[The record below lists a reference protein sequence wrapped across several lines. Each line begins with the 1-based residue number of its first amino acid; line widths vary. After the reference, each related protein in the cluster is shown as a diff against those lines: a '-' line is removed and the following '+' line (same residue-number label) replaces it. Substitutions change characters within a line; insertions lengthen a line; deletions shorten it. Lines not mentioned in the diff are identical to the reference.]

1 MGRKEKWLF
10 WGMILIMLGMVSGCR
25 VVQEEQERQNAEFVI
40 VSEDCIPEELATLI
54 ETRKEE
60 DIKLTYMDQG
70 ERYIIIGY
78 GKQKT
83 GGYSIYVKDFYKTK
97 NALYVDTCL
106 VGPKDNSKGKEA
118 PSYPFL
124 VIRTGEI
131 GLPVVFK

>member
-10 WGMILIMLGMVSGCR
+10 LGMILFMLGMVSGCH
-25 VVQEEQERQNAEFVI
+25 VVAEEQERRNAEFVI

>member
-60 DIKLTYMDQG
+60 YSCF
-70 ERYIIIGY
+70 ER
-78 GKQKT
+78 
-83 GGYSIYVKDFYKTK
+83 KD
-97 NALYVDTCL
+97 
-106 VGPKDNSKGKEA
+106 KE
-118 PSYPFL
+118 
-124 VIRTGEI
+124 
-131 GLPVVFK
+131 